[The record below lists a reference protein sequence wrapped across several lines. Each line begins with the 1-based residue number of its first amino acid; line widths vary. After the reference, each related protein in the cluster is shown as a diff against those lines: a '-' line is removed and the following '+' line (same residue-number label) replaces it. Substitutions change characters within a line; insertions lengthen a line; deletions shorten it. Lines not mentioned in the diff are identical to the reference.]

1 MKKQLN
7 KTIRRSGMWVPLQR
21 WDRLEECDHFCHV
34 VWIWNLQEFYAKCIT
49 FTHALRNWYSKVK
62 WFIFQLVMFY
72 DDTHY
77 FFHRSLDY
85 NWRQIYEIGWYIYMS
100 IMSNLST
107 TTTTKTLL
115 VSHVHLVLLGIFRI
129 YERIDWIKRRNM
141 KTMNWRIILVSD
153 KLSVMIRSW
162 SLRSVQV
169 SMRIFGD
176 QKGL

>member
-21 WDRLEECDHFCHV
+21 WDRLEECEHFCHV

-62 WFIFQLVMFY
+62 WLIFQLVMFY

-85 NWRQIYEIGWYIYMS
+85 NWRQIYEIGWYIYVNHEQFINNNNNKNAACLACAFS
-100 IMSNLST
+100 VAGNCSYLWANWLNKKKKYENNELKDYS
-107 TTTTKTLL
+107 
-115 VSHVHLVLLGIFRI
+115 GI
-129 YERIDWIKRRNM
+129 W
-141 KTMNWRIILVSD
+141 
-153 KLSVMIRSW
+153 
-162 SLRSVQV
+162 
-169 SMRIFGD
+169 
-176 QKGL
+176 